1 LKTSEVSNGA
11 VRWLATDHPSA
22 SVRLSSRR
30 RLRAGLGS
38 TAVTANETGVRI
50 AELRYKPLRQAFG

>member
-1 LKTSEVSNGA
+1 V